1 MATHSALRFH
11 GNKDLRL
18 ETVARPR
25 PGPRQVLVKVDFCAV
40 CQTDVEEFVRKL
52 FLHGSLLHAA
62 TKVLIVLSNS
72 EPDADLVARGK

>member
-40 CQTDVEEFVRKL
+40 CQTDVEEF
-52 FLHGSLLHAA
+52 LHGHTGSKSFFFSLPDNFFFCL
-62 TKVLIVLSNS
+62 LRSSSNI
-72 EPDADLVARGK
+72 